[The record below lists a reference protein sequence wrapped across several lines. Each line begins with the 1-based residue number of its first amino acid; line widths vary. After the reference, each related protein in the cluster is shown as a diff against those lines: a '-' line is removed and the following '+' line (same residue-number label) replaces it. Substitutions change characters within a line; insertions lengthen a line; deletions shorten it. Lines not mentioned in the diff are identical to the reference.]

1 MGWYKGRLRRADLV
15 VVGLIA
21 SSSEHFH
28 VLPLPHVQLHKASQC
43 VVARNYSSRAHRRG
57 ASIPKMPL
65 SMPSYLR
72 TPSQPL
78 SLLRR
83 INNHNVHTLRSS
95 PLAELSGSLGDLGTL
110 LPLLLALTL
119 SRSIYLAPT
128 LLFTGAAN
136 ILTGLL
142 FGVPLPVQPMK
153 AIAAVAIA
161 KGYSVEETMAS
172 GLSMGIA
179 IGVLTVTGLLGG
191 NEDIETKSEGARAQ
205 RRGWGL
211 MRWVPVPVVKGIQV
225 GAGLSLCLSAGE
237 KMLVPLGWRGSWWGD
252 NLAWAVGAAIVVLAS
267 DLGAS
272 RFGVSRIPAALI
284 IFIVGLV
291 LAAIRLHT
299 SPDSSSLVDLAV
311 ETNDHPPFEHIPS
324 WPRSRTFADTIS
336 TALGQLPLT
345 TLNSILAV
353 THLASDLY
361 PSGFPP
367 PPSPG
372 ALGFSISLMN
382 ILGCIFGAMPA
393 CHGSGGLAGQF
404 KFGARS
410 GASIIIL
417 GLFKFVLGLIAVGVG
432 GLEKGMVNVLEAFPK
447 ALLGVMVIAAGV
459 ELAKVGGTVNDGAR
473 DLWEAV
479 DADAEGDDG
488 LIIAHGR
495 RGRYRQLTEQERKE
509 RFSVMIVTVA
519 TLLAFKNDGIGFVV
533 GMIWHWALR
542 MPNIW
547 ERSRRQGRH
556 FHDAS
561 TEEERSGLLS

>member
-1 MGWYKGRLRRADLV
+1 MP
-15 VVGLIA
+15 
-21 SSSEHFH
+21 F
-28 VLPLPHVQLHKASQC
+28 
-43 VVARNYSSRAHRRG
+43 
-57 ASIPKMPL
+57 SI
-65 SMPSYLR
+65 PSYLR
-72 TPSQPL
+72 PPSQPW
-78 SLLRR
+78 SLLHR
-83 INNHNVHTLRSS
+83 INKHNAQTVRSS

-179 IGVLTVTGLLGG
+179 VGVLTITGLLGG
-191 NEDIETKSEGARAQ
+191 NEDMESKREDVRAQ
-205 RRGWGL
+205 KRGWGI

-252 NLAWAVGAAIVVLAS
+252 NLGWAVAAAVIVLAS
-267 DLGAS
+267 DVGSS
-272 RFGVSRIPAALI
+272 RLGVSRIPAALI
-284 IFIVGLV
+284 IFLVGLI
-291 LAAIRLHT
+291 LAAIRLHMDT
-299 SPDSSSLVDLAV
+299 RSLSF
-311 ETNDHPPFEHIPS
+311 ETPTAAFSNHSFEHLPS
-324 WPRSRTFADTIS
+324 WPRSQTFVNTIS

-367 PPSPG
+367 APSPG

-432 GLEKGMVNVLEAFPK
+432 GMENGMVRVLEAFPK
-447 ALLGVMVIAAGV
+447 GLLGVMVIAAGV
-459 ELAKVGGTVNDGAR
+459 ELAKVGGTLNEGAR
-473 DLWEAV
+473 DLWEA
-479 DADAEGDDG
+479 ADVEDDENEG
-488 LIIAHGR
+488 LIMAHGG
-495 RGRYRQLTEQERKE
+495 RGRYRQLTEQERRE
-509 RFSVMIVTVA
+509 RCTVMIVTVA
-519 TLLAFKNDGIGFVV
+519 TLLAFKNDGIGFIV
-533 GMIWHWALR
+533 GMVWHWALR
-542 MPNIW
+542 IPTLW
-547 ERSRRQGRH
+547 ERSRGHGRH
-556 FHDAS
+556 LSDDA
-561 TEEERSGLLS
+561 TEEERSGLLN